1 MSWARLLKR
10 VFEIDIEHC
19 PQCGGTLKIIAANR
33 TSPRDYQDPCM
44 FVFNDFY
51 ILLFGRGRPLDP
63 WDDKPAGERGSP
75 RPAPINPNGCW
86 GP

>member
-10 VFEIDIEHC
+10 VFEIDIEEC
-19 PQCGGTLKIIAANR
+19 PPVRWHLEDHRRHR
-33 TSPRDYQDPCM
+33 TSPRDRQDPCM

-63 WDDKPAGERGSP
+63 WDDKPEGGRGSP
-75 RPAPINPNGCW
+75 RLALINPNGCW